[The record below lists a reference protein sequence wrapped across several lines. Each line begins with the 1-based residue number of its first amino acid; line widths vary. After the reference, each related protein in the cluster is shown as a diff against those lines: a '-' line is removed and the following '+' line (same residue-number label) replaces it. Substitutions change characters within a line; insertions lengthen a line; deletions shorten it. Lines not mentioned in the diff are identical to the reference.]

1 MLRTWTDGGQPG
13 SGAGQ
18 TGRRVDEP
26 ANRAVG
32 GVPLRGAGCVTYAT
46 VTQQHGAWQG
56 PGGTHRRGRPDLR
69 GDREPRSTAAA
80 ASSCS
85 AAASHR
91 HTSPA
96 PAAGGPGPLLPTGP
110 AGGGARRRSHRHG
123 RRLRLRRLEDILRK
137 ALHPYPDR
145 LLVATKV
152 GQMQPRPGAWVPV
165 DRPAHL
171 RHQCEMSLRRLGVD
185 RIDLLHLHRLNPDA
199 PFAGRMKSTRS
210 SRKQTAWGAQQAGP
224 RSG

>member
-1 MLRTWTDGGQPG
+1 M
-13 SGAGQ
+13 
-18 TGRRVDEP
+18 
-26 ANRAVG
+26 
-32 GVPLRGAGCVTYAT
+32 
-46 VTQQHGAWQG
+46 
-56 PGGTHRRGRPDLR
+56 
-69 GDREPRSTAAA
+69 
-80 ASSCS
+80 
-85 AAASHR
+85 
-91 HTSPA
+91 
-96 PAAGGPGPLLPTGP
+96 
-110 AGGGARRRSHRHG
+110 
-123 RRLRLRRLEDILRK
+123 
-137 ALHPYPDR
+137 
-145 LLVATKV
+145 